1 MKLEGR
7 KKEKSNKRDENEK
20 IVNRSFLV
28 GFDDIFNQKCCNHFC
43 FLPKREK
50 ISSHLWGRASTV
62 N

>member
-1 MKLEGR
+1 MKLQGR

-28 GFDDIFNQKCCNHFC
+28 GFDDIFNQKFSNHFC
-43 FLPKREK
+43 FLPNREK
-50 ISSHLWGRASTV
+50 ISSRLWGRASTV